1 MKLTALIVEDDT
13 TLQTIYRFILQRH
26 GFDVH
31 FAQDGRVAIQLLQ
44 KITPQLLFLDMLLP
58 YVQGLDVLRFV
69 RSETRFSATRVIVTS
84 SIEHFEREMEHE
96 EFLLK
101 PIHAP
106 ALARIAE
113 ETHARF
119 AGNNH

>member
-1 MKLTALIVEDDT
+1 MNLTTVIVEDDT
-13 TLQTIYRFILQRH
+13 TLQTIYRFILKRH
-26 GFDVH
+26 GCDVH
-31 FAQDGRVAIQLLQ
+31 FAQDGKVALNLLEDV
-44 KITPQLLFLDMLLP
+44 TPQLLFLDMLLP
-58 YVQGLDVLRFV
+58 YVQGLDVLRYV
-69 RSETRFSATRVIVTS
+69 RSEARFASTRVIVTS
-84 SIEHFEREMEHE
+84 SIEHFEREMQHE

-119 AGNNH
+119 VANKG

>member
-1 MKLTALIVEDDT
+1 MNLTTVIVEDDT
-13 TLQTIYRFILQRH
+13 TLQTIYRFILKRH

-31 FAQDGRVAIQLLQ
+31 FAQDGKVALNLLEDV
-44 KITPQLLFLDMLLP
+44 TPQLLFLDMLLP
-58 YVQGLDVLRFV
+58 YVQGLDVLRYV
-69 RSETRFSATRVIVTS
+69 RSEARFASTRVIVTS
-84 SIEHFEREMEHE
+84 SIEHFEREMQHE

-119 AGNNH
+119 VANKG